1 MEIVIGIIGL
11 VVGLVIGILV
21 TRAQKS
27 ALEVKANALS
37 DEVARLK
44 EEIALQKSEMNGLVT
59 EKQELATKCEVLT
72 TQKDNV
78 EAKAREEAE
87 KYIKD
92 IAAQEE
98 TFAKQMASVKEDNEQ
113 KCKDLQERHSKEIAM
128 LNDSHQRELQS
139 KIAEHEKAIISLKEH
154 QEKETN
160 SLMENSDKLLQ
171 AKDVE
176 CQKSINALTTRYDQ
190 EIDNIKASHAETEK
204 NWQAE
209 KSNIQAHNAEL
220 IEAKSKQIAELK
232 ADFDQQ
238 YSELKETHAQELS
251 TLKDSYMRELQNKIA
266 EHENA
271 VAVIKEHHEKE
282 VNTLKASFEESRE
295 NWMSERRTIDEN
307 NQKLLKAK
315 DEECQKAI
323 DVLKSRYEQEIAN
336 LTSLQEEAG
345 KNWAQEKQRL
355 QAHGNELLQ
364 AKETEHKAILAA
376 QEKRH
381 NEAVQSMK
389 QTFAETIDHLK
400 ANLKAATEDML
411 KMRQAEFTDINKQ
424 NMQSI
429 VDPLNET
436 IAKMKQAMDG
446 YSKEQNEFSGSM
458 KTSIQTIIQQTE
470 TARQSAIELT
480 TALKHDTKMQG
491 DYGEA
496 ILDEILSKQGFT
508 EGIHYELQY
517 VMKDE
522 DGRELKGDDGKG
534 LRPDVLFH
542 IDTVRDVIID
552 SKVNLTDFINFANAE
567 TADER
572 KMHLERH
579 VKSIESQ
586 VKLLSQKNYFKYHKK
601 TNARMDYVIM
611 FVPISAAWWEALRYK
626 PSLWREAMD
635 SNVYIADEQTLFAA
649 LRIIKLTWTQIAQ
662 VKSQK
667 EIFDLVN
674 QMIDRV
680 GQFMKS
686 YKAIGEAIGKAQDAY
701 DKGYEKLTPG
711 GQSILTT
718 TTNLLKLGG
727 RDSKTNPVAKFI
739 DVDDIPALPE
749 PD

>member
-1 MEIVIGIIGL
+1 MEFVFGIIGL

-21 TRAQKS
+21 ARAQKS

-37 DEVARLK
+37 DEAARLK
-44 EEIALQKSEMNGLVT
+44 EEIASQKSEMNALVA
-59 EKQELATKCEVLT
+59 EKQELATKCEVLA

-87 KYIKD
+87 KHIQEK
-92 IAAQEE
+92 AAQQEA
-98 TFAKQMASVKEDNEQ
+98 FAQQMASVKEDNEQ
-113 KCKDLQERHSKEIAM
+113 KCKDQEERHAKEIAM

-139 KIAEHEKAIISLKEH
+139 KTAEHEKTIS
-154 QEKETN
+154 
-160 SLMENSDKLLQ
+160 
-171 AKDVE
+171 A
-176 CQKSINALTTRYDQ
+176 
-190 EIDNIKASHAETEK
+190 
-204 NWQAE
+204 
-209 KSNIQAHNAEL
+209 
-220 IEAKSKQIAELK
+220 
-232 ADFDQQ
+232 
-238 YSELKETHAQELS
+238 
-251 TLKDSYMRELQNKIA
+251 
-266 EHENA
+266 
-271 VAVIKEHHEKE
+271 IKEHHEKE
-282 VNTLKASFEESRE
+282 VNTLKASFDESRE
-295 NWMSERRTIDEN
+295 NWMSERRTIDAN
-307 NQKLLKAK
+307 NQK
-315 DEECQKAI
+315 
-323 DVLKSRYEQEIAN
+323 
-336 LTSLQEEAG
+336 
-345 KNWAQEKQRL
+345 
-355 QAHGNELLQ
+355 LLQ
-364 AKETEHKAILAA
+364 AKETEHKAVMAA

-381 NEAVQSMK
+381 DEAVQSMK
-389 QTFAETIDHLK
+389 QTFSETIDHLK

-458 KTSIQTIIQQTE
+458 KTSIQAIIQQTE

-522 DGRELKGDDGKG
+522 AGRELKGDDGKG

-567 TADER
+567 TPDER

-601 TNARMDYVIM
+601 TNTRIDYVIM

-739 DVDDIPALPE
+739 DVDEIPALPE
-749 PD
+749 PEG

>member
-1 MEIVIGIIGL
+1 MEFVFGIIGL

-21 TRAQKS
+21 ARAQKS

-37 DEVARLK
+37 DEAARLK
-44 EEIALQKSEMNGLVT
+44 EEIASQKSEMNALAA
-59 EKQELATKCEVLT
+59 EKQELATKCEVLA

-87 KYIKD
+87 KHIQEK
-92 IAAQEE
+92 AALQEA
-98 TFAKQMASVKEDNEQ
+98 FAQQMASVKEDNEQ
-113 KCKDLQERHSKEIAM
+113 KCKDQEERHAKEIAM

-139 KIAEHEKAIISLKEH
+139 KTAEHEKTIS
-154 QEKETN
+154 
-160 SLMENSDKLLQ
+160 
-171 AKDVE
+171 A
-176 CQKSINALTTRYDQ
+176 
-190 EIDNIKASHAETEK
+190 
-204 NWQAE
+204 
-209 KSNIQAHNAEL
+209 
-220 IEAKSKQIAELK
+220 
-232 ADFDQQ
+232 
-238 YSELKETHAQELS
+238 
-251 TLKDSYMRELQNKIA
+251 
-266 EHENA
+266 
-271 VAVIKEHHEKE
+271 IKEHHEKE
-282 VNTLKASFEESRE
+282 VNTLKASFDESRE
-295 NWMSERRTIDEN
+295 NWMSERRTIDAN
-307 NQKLLKAK
+307 NQK
-315 DEECQKAI
+315 
-323 DVLKSRYEQEIAN
+323 
-336 LTSLQEEAG
+336 
-345 KNWAQEKQRL
+345 
-355 QAHGNELLQ
+355 LLQ
-364 AKETEHKAILAA
+364 AKETEHKAVMAA

-381 NEAVQSMK
+381 DEAMKSMK

-458 KTSIQTIIQQTE
+458 KTSIQAIIQQTE

-522 DGRELKGDDGKG
+522 AGRELKGDDGKG

-552 SKVNLTDFINFANAE
+552 SKVNLTDFINFANAD
-567 TADER
+567 TPDER

-601 TNARMDYVIM
+601 TNTRMDYVIM

-739 DVDDIPALPE
+739 DVDEIPALPE
-749 PD
+749 PEG

>member
-1 MEIVIGIIGL
+1 MEFVFGIIGL

-21 TRAQKS
+21 ARAQKS

-37 DEVARLK
+37 EEAARLK
-44 EEIALQKSEMNGLVT
+44 EEIASQKSEMNALAA
-59 EKQELATKCEVLT
+59 EKQELATKCEVLA

-87 KYIKD
+87 KHIQEK
-92 IAAQEE
+92 AAQQEA
-98 TFAKQMASVKEDNEQ
+98 FAQQMASVKEDNEQ
-113 KCKDLQERHSKEIAM
+113 KCKDQEERHAKEIAM

-139 KIAEHEKAIISLKEH
+139 KTAEHEKTIS
-154 QEKETN
+154 
-160 SLMENSDKLLQ
+160 
-171 AKDVE
+171 A
-176 CQKSINALTTRYDQ
+176 
-190 EIDNIKASHAETEK
+190 
-204 NWQAE
+204 
-209 KSNIQAHNAEL
+209 
-220 IEAKSKQIAELK
+220 
-232 ADFDQQ
+232 
-238 YSELKETHAQELS
+238 
-251 TLKDSYMRELQNKIA
+251 
-266 EHENA
+266 
-271 VAVIKEHHEKE
+271 IKEHHEKE
-282 VNTLKASFEESRE
+282 VNTLKASFDESRE
-295 NWMSERRTIDEN
+295 NWMSERRTIDAN
-307 NQKLLKAK
+307 NQK
-315 DEECQKAI
+315 
-323 DVLKSRYEQEIAN
+323 
-336 LTSLQEEAG
+336 
-345 KNWAQEKQRL
+345 
-355 QAHGNELLQ
+355 LLQ
-364 AKETEHKAILAA
+364 AKETEHKAVMAA

-381 NEAVQSMK
+381 DEAVKSMK

-458 KTSIQTIIQQTE
+458 KTSIQAIIQQTE

-522 DGRELKGDDGKG
+522 AGRELKGDDGKG

-567 TADER
+567 TPDER

-601 TNARMDYVIM
+601 TNTRMDYVIM

-739 DVDDIPALPE
+739 DVDEIPALPE
-749 PD
+749 PEG

>member
-1 MEIVIGIIGL
+1 MEFVFGIIGL

-21 TRAQKS
+21 ARAQKS

-37 DEVARLK
+37 DEAARLK
-44 EEIALQKSEMNGLVT
+44 EEIASQKSEMNALVA
-59 EKQELATKCEVLT
+59 EKQELATKCEVLA

-87 KYIKD
+87 KYIQAK
-92 IAAQEE
+92 AAQQEA
-98 TFAKQMASVKEDNEQ
+98 FAQQMASVKEDNEQ
-113 KCKDLQERHSKEIAM
+113 KCKDQEERHAKEIAM

-139 KIAEHEKAIISLKEH
+139 KTAEHEKTIS
-154 QEKETN
+154 
-160 SLMENSDKLLQ
+160 
-171 AKDVE
+171 A
-176 CQKSINALTTRYDQ
+176 
-190 EIDNIKASHAETEK
+190 
-204 NWQAE
+204 
-209 KSNIQAHNAEL
+209 
-220 IEAKSKQIAELK
+220 
-232 ADFDQQ
+232 
-238 YSELKETHAQELS
+238 
-251 TLKDSYMRELQNKIA
+251 
-266 EHENA
+266 
-271 VAVIKEHHEKE
+271 IKEHHEKE
-282 VNTLKASFEESRE
+282 VNTLKASFDESRE
-295 NWMSERRTIDEN
+295 NWMSERRTIDAN
-307 NQKLLKAK
+307 NQK
-315 DEECQKAI
+315 
-323 DVLKSRYEQEIAN
+323 
-336 LTSLQEEAG
+336 
-345 KNWAQEKQRL
+345 
-355 QAHGNELLQ
+355 LLQ
-364 AKETEHKAILAA
+364 AKETEHKAVMAA

-381 NEAVQSMK
+381 DEAMKSMK

-400 ANLKAATEDML
+400 SNLKAATEDML

-458 KTSIQTIIQQTE
+458 KTSIQAIIQQTE

-522 DGRELKGDDGKG
+522 AGRELKGDDGKG

-567 TADER
+567 TPDER

-601 TNARMDYVIM
+601 TNTRMDYVIM

-739 DVDDIPALPE
+739 DVDEIPALPE
-749 PD
+749 PEG

>member
-1 MEIVIGIIGL
+1 MEFVFGIIGL

-21 TRAQKS
+21 ARAQKS

-37 DEVARLK
+37 DEAARLK
-44 EEIALQKSEMNGLVT
+44 EEIASQKSEMNALVA
-59 EKQELATKCEVLT
+59 EKQELATKCEVLA

-87 KYIKD
+87 KYIQAK
-92 IAAQEE
+92 AAQQEA
-98 TFAKQMASVKEDNEQ
+98 FAQQMALVKEDNEQ
-113 KCKDLQERHSKEIAM
+113 KCKDQEERHAKEIAM

-139 KIAEHEKAIISLKEH
+139 KTAEHEKTIS
-154 QEKETN
+154 
-160 SLMENSDKLLQ
+160 
-171 AKDVE
+171 A
-176 CQKSINALTTRYDQ
+176 
-190 EIDNIKASHAETEK
+190 
-204 NWQAE
+204 
-209 KSNIQAHNAEL
+209 
-220 IEAKSKQIAELK
+220 
-232 ADFDQQ
+232 
-238 YSELKETHAQELS
+238 
-251 TLKDSYMRELQNKIA
+251 
-266 EHENA
+266 
-271 VAVIKEHHEKE
+271 IKEHHEKE
-282 VNTLKASFEESRE
+282 LNTLKASFDESRE
-295 NWMSERRTIDEN
+295 NWMSERRTIDAN
-307 NQKLLKAK
+307 NQK
-315 DEECQKAI
+315 
-323 DVLKSRYEQEIAN
+323 
-336 LTSLQEEAG
+336 
-345 KNWAQEKQRL
+345 
-355 QAHGNELLQ
+355 LLQ
-364 AKETEHKAILAA
+364 AKETEHKAVMAA

-381 NEAVQSMK
+381 DEAVKSMK

-458 KTSIQTIIQQTE
+458 KTSIQAIIQQTE

-522 DGRELKGDDGKG
+522 AGRELKGDDGKG

-567 TADER
+567 TPDER

-601 TNARMDYVIM
+601 TNTRMDYVIM

-739 DVDDIPALPE
+739 DVDEIPALPE
-749 PD
+749 PEG

>member
-1 MEIVIGIIGL
+1 MEFVFGIIGL

-21 TRAQKS
+21 ARAQKS

-37 DEVARLK
+37 DEAARLK
-44 EEIALQKSEMNGLVT
+44 EEIASQKSEMNALAA
-59 EKQELATKCEVLT
+59 EKQELATKCEVLA

-87 KYIKD
+87 KHIQEK
-92 IAAQEE
+92 AAQQEA
-98 TFAKQMASVKEDNEQ
+98 FAQQMASVKEDNEK
-113 KCKDLQERHSKEIAM
+113 KCKDQEERHAKEIAM

-139 KIAEHEKAIISLKEH
+139 KTAEHEKTIS
-154 QEKETN
+154 
-160 SLMENSDKLLQ
+160 
-171 AKDVE
+171 A
-176 CQKSINALTTRYDQ
+176 
-190 EIDNIKASHAETEK
+190 
-204 NWQAE
+204 
-209 KSNIQAHNAEL
+209 
-220 IEAKSKQIAELK
+220 
-232 ADFDQQ
+232 
-238 YSELKETHAQELS
+238 
-251 TLKDSYMRELQNKIA
+251 
-266 EHENA
+266 
-271 VAVIKEHHEKE
+271 IKEHHEKE
-282 VNTLKASFEESRE
+282 VNTLKASFDESRE
-295 NWMSERRTIDEN
+295 NWMSERRTIDAN
-307 NQKLLKAK
+307 NQK
-315 DEECQKAI
+315 
-323 DVLKSRYEQEIAN
+323 
-336 LTSLQEEAG
+336 
-345 KNWAQEKQRL
+345 
-355 QAHGNELLQ
+355 LLQ
-364 AKETEHKAILAA
+364 AKETEHKAVMAA

-381 NEAVQSMK
+381 DEAVKSMK

-458 KTSIQTIIQQTE
+458 KTSIQAIIQQTE

-522 DGRELKGDDGKG
+522 AGRELKGDDGKG

-567 TADER
+567 TPDER

-601 TNARMDYVIM
+601 TNTRMDYVIM

-739 DVDDIPALPE
+739 DVDEIPALPE
-749 PD
+749 PEG

>member
-1 MEIVIGIIGL
+1 MEFVFGIIGL

-21 TRAQKS
+21 ARAQKS

-37 DEVARLK
+37 DEAARLK
-44 EEIALQKSEMNGLVT
+44 EEIASQKSEMNALAA
-59 EKQELATKCEVLT
+59 EKQELATKCEVLA

-87 KYIKD
+87 KYIQAK
-92 IAAQEE
+92 AAQQEA
-98 TFAKQMASVKEDNEQ
+98 FAQQMASVKKDNEQ
-113 KCKDLQERHSKEIAM
+113 KCKDQEERHAKEIAM

-139 KIAEHEKAIISLKEH
+139 KTAEHEKTIS
-154 QEKETN
+154 
-160 SLMENSDKLLQ
+160 
-171 AKDVE
+171 A
-176 CQKSINALTTRYDQ
+176 
-190 EIDNIKASHAETEK
+190 
-204 NWQAE
+204 
-209 KSNIQAHNAEL
+209 
-220 IEAKSKQIAELK
+220 
-232 ADFDQQ
+232 
-238 YSELKETHAQELS
+238 
-251 TLKDSYMRELQNKIA
+251 
-266 EHENA
+266 
-271 VAVIKEHHEKE
+271 IKEHHEKE
-282 VNTLKASFEESRE
+282 LNTLKASFDESRE
-295 NWMSERRTIDEN
+295 NWMSERRTIDAN
-307 NQKLLKAK
+307 NQK
-315 DEECQKAI
+315 
-323 DVLKSRYEQEIAN
+323 
-336 LTSLQEEAG
+336 
-345 KNWAQEKQRL
+345 
-355 QAHGNELLQ
+355 LLQ
-364 AKETEHKAILAA
+364 AKETEHKAVMAA

-381 NEAVQSMK
+381 DEAVKSMK

-458 KTSIQTIIQQTE
+458 KTSIQAIIQQTE

-522 DGRELKGDDGKG
+522 AGRELKGDDGKG

-567 TADER
+567 TPDER

-601 TNARMDYVIM
+601 TNTRMDYVIM

-739 DVDDIPALPE
+739 DVDEIPALPE
-749 PD
+749 PEG

>member
-1 MEIVIGIIGL
+1 MEFVFGIIGL

-21 TRAQKS
+21 ARAQKS

-37 DEVARLK
+37 DEAARLK
-44 EEIALQKSEMNGLVT
+44 EEIASQKSEMNALVA
-59 EKQELATKCEVLT
+59 EKQELATKCEVLA

-87 KYIKD
+87 KYIQAK
-92 IAAQEE
+92 AAQQEA
-98 TFAKQMASVKEDNEQ
+98 FAQQMASVKEDNEQ
-113 KCKDLQERHSKEIAM
+113 KCKDQEERHAKEIAM

-139 KIAEHEKAIISLKEH
+139 KTAEHEKTIS
-154 QEKETN
+154 
-160 SLMENSDKLLQ
+160 
-171 AKDVE
+171 A
-176 CQKSINALTTRYDQ
+176 
-190 EIDNIKASHAETEK
+190 
-204 NWQAE
+204 
-209 KSNIQAHNAEL
+209 
-220 IEAKSKQIAELK
+220 
-232 ADFDQQ
+232 
-238 YSELKETHAQELS
+238 
-251 TLKDSYMRELQNKIA
+251 
-266 EHENA
+266 
-271 VAVIKEHHEKE
+271 IKEHHEKE
-282 VNTLKASFEESRE
+282 LNTLKASFDESRE
-295 NWMSERRTIDEN
+295 NWMSERRTIDAN
-307 NQKLLKAK
+307 NQK
-315 DEECQKAI
+315 
-323 DVLKSRYEQEIAN
+323 
-336 LTSLQEEAG
+336 
-345 KNWAQEKQRL
+345 
-355 QAHGNELLQ
+355 LLQ
-364 AKETEHKAILAA
+364 AKETEHKAVMAA

-381 NEAVQSMK
+381 DEAVQSMK
-389 QTFAETIDHLK
+389 QTFSETIDHLK

-458 KTSIQTIIQQTE
+458 KTSIQAIIQQTE

-522 DGRELKGDDGKG
+522 AGRELKGDDGKG

-567 TADER
+567 TPDER

-601 TNARMDYVIM
+601 TNTRMDYVIM

-727 RDSKTNPVAKFI
+727 RDSKTNPVAKLI
-739 DVDDIPALPE
+739 DVDEIPALPE
-749 PD
+749 PEG

>member
-1 MEIVIGIIGL
+1 MEFVFGIIGL

-21 TRAQKS
+21 ARAQKS

-37 DEVARLK
+37 DEAARLK
-44 EEIALQKSEMNGLVT
+44 EEIASQKSEMNALAA
-59 EKQELATKCEVLT
+59 EKQELATKCEVLA

-87 KYIKD
+87 KHIQEK
-92 IAAQEE
+92 AAQQEA
-98 TFAKQMASVKEDNEQ
+98 FAQQMASVKEDNEQ
-113 KCKDLQERHSKEIAM
+113 KCKDQEERHAKEIAM

-139 KIAEHEKAIISLKEH
+139 KTAEHEKTIS
-154 QEKETN
+154 
-160 SLMENSDKLLQ
+160 
-171 AKDVE
+171 A
-176 CQKSINALTTRYDQ
+176 
-190 EIDNIKASHAETEK
+190 
-204 NWQAE
+204 
-209 KSNIQAHNAEL
+209 
-220 IEAKSKQIAELK
+220 
-232 ADFDQQ
+232 
-238 YSELKETHAQELS
+238 
-251 TLKDSYMRELQNKIA
+251 
-266 EHENA
+266 
-271 VAVIKEHHEKE
+271 IKEHHEKE
-282 VNTLKASFEESRE
+282 VNTLKASFDESRE
-295 NWMSERRTIDEN
+295 NWMSERRTIDSN
-307 NQKLLKAK
+307 NQK
-315 DEECQKAI
+315 
-323 DVLKSRYEQEIAN
+323 
-336 LTSLQEEAG
+336 
-345 KNWAQEKQRL
+345 
-355 QAHGNELLQ
+355 LLQ
-364 AKETEHKAILAA
+364 AKETEHKAVMAA

-381 NEAVQSMK
+381 DEAVKSMK

-458 KTSIQTIIQQTE
+458 KTSIQAIIQQTE

-522 DGRELKGDDGKG
+522 AGRELKGDDGKG

-567 TADER
+567 TPDER

-601 TNARMDYVIM
+601 TNTRMDYVIM

-739 DVDDIPALPE
+739 DVDEIPALPE
-749 PD
+749 PEG

>member
-1 MEIVIGIIGL
+1 MEFVFGIIGL

-21 TRAQKS
+21 ARAQKS

-37 DEVARLK
+37 DEAARLK
-44 EEIALQKSEMNGLVT
+44 EEIASQKSEMNALAA
-59 EKQELATKCEVLT
+59 EKQELATKCEVLA

-87 KYIKD
+87 KHIQEK
-92 IAAQEE
+92 AAQQEA
-98 TFAKQMASVKEDNEQ
+98 FAQQMASVKEDNEQ
-113 KCKDLQERHSKEIAM
+113 KCKDQEERHAKEIAM

-139 KIAEHEKAIISLKEH
+139 KTAEHEKTIS
-154 QEKETN
+154 
-160 SLMENSDKLLQ
+160 
-171 AKDVE
+171 A
-176 CQKSINALTTRYDQ
+176 
-190 EIDNIKASHAETEK
+190 
-204 NWQAE
+204 
-209 KSNIQAHNAEL
+209 
-220 IEAKSKQIAELK
+220 
-232 ADFDQQ
+232 
-238 YSELKETHAQELS
+238 
-251 TLKDSYMRELQNKIA
+251 
-266 EHENA
+266 
-271 VAVIKEHHEKE
+271 IKEHHEKE
-282 VNTLKASFEESRE
+282 LNTLKASFDESRE
-295 NWMSERRTIDEN
+295 NWMSERRTIDAN
-307 NQKLLKAK
+307 NQK
-315 DEECQKAI
+315 
-323 DVLKSRYEQEIAN
+323 
-336 LTSLQEEAG
+336 
-345 KNWAQEKQRL
+345 
-355 QAHGNELLQ
+355 LLQ
-364 AKETEHKAILAA
+364 AKETEHKAVMAA

-381 NEAVQSMK
+381 DEAVQSMK

-458 KTSIQTIIQQTE
+458 KTSIQAIIQQTE

-522 DGRELKGDDGKG
+522 AGRELKGDDGKG

-567 TADER
+567 TPDER

-601 TNARMDYVIM
+601 TNTRMDYVIM

-739 DVDDIPALPE
+739 DVDEIPALPE
-749 PD
+749 PEG

>member
-1 MEIVIGIIGL
+1 MEFVFGIIGL

-21 TRAQKS
+21 ARAQKS

-37 DEVARLK
+37 DEAARLK
-44 EEIALQKSEMNGLVT
+44 EEIASQKSEMNALAA
-59 EKQELATKCEVLT
+59 EKQELATKCEVLA

-87 KYIKD
+87 KHIQEK
-92 IAAQEE
+92 AAQQEA
-98 TFAKQMASVKEDNEQ
+98 FAQQMASVKEDNEQ
-113 KCKDLQERHSKEIAM
+113 KCKDQEERHAKEIAM

-139 KIAEHEKAIISLKEH
+139 KTAEHEKTIS
-154 QEKETN
+154 
-160 SLMENSDKLLQ
+160 
-171 AKDVE
+171 A
-176 CQKSINALTTRYDQ
+176 
-190 EIDNIKASHAETEK
+190 
-204 NWQAE
+204 
-209 KSNIQAHNAEL
+209 
-220 IEAKSKQIAELK
+220 
-232 ADFDQQ
+232 
-238 YSELKETHAQELS
+238 
-251 TLKDSYMRELQNKIA
+251 
-266 EHENA
+266 
-271 VAVIKEHHEKE
+271 IKEHHEKE
-282 VNTLKASFEESRE
+282 VNTLKASFDESRE
-295 NWMSERRTIDEN
+295 NWMSERRTIDAN
-307 NQKLLKAK
+307 NQK
-315 DEECQKAI
+315 
-323 DVLKSRYEQEIAN
+323 
-336 LTSLQEEAG
+336 
-345 KNWAQEKQRL
+345 
-355 QAHGNELLQ
+355 LLQ
-364 AKETEHKAILAA
+364 AKETEHKAVMAA

-381 NEAVQSMK
+381 DEAVKSMK

-411 KMRQAEFTDINKQ
+411 KMRQAEFTDINKH

-458 KTSIQTIIQQTE
+458 KTSIQAIIQQTE

-522 DGRELKGDDGKG
+522 AGRELKGDDGKG

-567 TADER
+567 TPDER

-601 TNARMDYVIM
+601 TNTRMDYVIM

-739 DVDDIPALPE
+739 DVDEIPALPE
-749 PD
+749 PEG

>member
-1 MEIVIGIIGL
+1 MEFVFGIIGL

-21 TRAQKS
+21 ARAQKS

-37 DEVARLK
+37 DEAARLK
-44 EEIALQKSEMNGLVT
+44 EEIASQKSEMNALVA
-59 EKQELATKCEVLT
+59 EKQELATKCEVLA
-72 TQKDNV
+72 TQKDNI

-87 KYIKD
+87 KHIQEK
-92 IAAQEE
+92 AALQEA
-98 TFAKQMASVKEDNEQ
+98 FAQQIASVREDNEQ
-113 KCKDLQERHSKEIAM
+113 KCKDQEERHAKEIAM

-139 KIAEHEKAIISLKEH
+139 KTAEHEKTIS
-154 QEKETN
+154 
-160 SLMENSDKLLQ
+160 
-171 AKDVE
+171 A
-176 CQKSINALTTRYDQ
+176 
-190 EIDNIKASHAETEK
+190 
-204 NWQAE
+204 
-209 KSNIQAHNAEL
+209 
-220 IEAKSKQIAELK
+220 
-232 ADFDQQ
+232 
-238 YSELKETHAQELS
+238 
-251 TLKDSYMRELQNKIA
+251 
-266 EHENA
+266 
-271 VAVIKEHHEKE
+271 IKEHHEKE
-282 VNTLKASFEESRE
+282 LNTLKASFDESRE
-295 NWMSERRTIDEN
+295 NWMSERRTIDAN
-307 NQKLLKAK
+307 NQK
-315 DEECQKAI
+315 
-323 DVLKSRYEQEIAN
+323 
-336 LTSLQEEAG
+336 
-345 KNWAQEKQRL
+345 
-355 QAHGNELLQ
+355 LLQ
-364 AKETEHKAILAA
+364 AKETEHKAVMAA

-381 NEAVQSMK
+381 DEAVKSMK

-458 KTSIQTIIQQTE
+458 KTSIQAIIQQTE

-522 DGRELKGDDGKG
+522 AGRELKGEDGKG

-567 TADER
+567 TPDER

-601 TNARMDYVIM
+601 TNTRMDYVIM

-739 DVDDIPALPE
+739 DVDEIPALPE
-749 PD
+749 PEG

>member
-1 MEIVIGIIGL
+1 MEFVFGIIGL

-21 TRAQKS
+21 ARAQKS

-37 DEVARLK
+37 DEAARLK
-44 EEIALQKSEMNGLVT
+44 EEIASQKSEMNALVA
-59 EKQELATKCEVLT
+59 EKQELATKCEVLA

-87 KYIKD
+87 KHIQEK
-92 IAAQEE
+92 AAQQEA
-98 TFAKQMASVKEDNEQ
+98 FAQQMASVKEDNEQ
-113 KCKDLQERHSKEIAM
+113 KCKDQEERHAKEIAM

-139 KIAEHEKAIISLKEH
+139 KTAEHEKTIS
-154 QEKETN
+154 
-160 SLMENSDKLLQ
+160 
-171 AKDVE
+171 A
-176 CQKSINALTTRYDQ
+176 
-190 EIDNIKASHAETEK
+190 
-204 NWQAE
+204 
-209 KSNIQAHNAEL
+209 
-220 IEAKSKQIAELK
+220 
-232 ADFDQQ
+232 
-238 YSELKETHAQELS
+238 
-251 TLKDSYMRELQNKIA
+251 
-266 EHENA
+266 
-271 VAVIKEHHEKE
+271 IKEHHEKE
-282 VNTLKASFEESRE
+282 VNTLKASFDESRE
-295 NWMSERRTIDEN
+295 NWMSERRTIDAN
-307 NQKLLKAK
+307 NQK
-315 DEECQKAI
+315 
-323 DVLKSRYEQEIAN
+323 
-336 LTSLQEEAG
+336 
-345 KNWAQEKQRL
+345 
-355 QAHGNELLQ
+355 LLQ
-364 AKETEHKAILAA
+364 AKETEHKAVMAA

-381 NEAVQSMK
+381 DEAVKSMK

-522 DGRELKGDDGKG
+522 AGRELKGDDGKG

-567 TADER
+567 TPDER

-739 DVDDIPALPE
+739 DVDEIPALPE
-749 PD
+749 PEG

>member
-1 MEIVIGIIGL
+1 MEFVFGIIGL

-21 TRAQKS
+21 ARAQKS

-44 EEIALQKSEMNGLVT
+44 EEIASQKSEMNALVA
-59 EKQELATKCEVLT
+59 EKQELATKCEVLA

-87 KYIKD
+87 KHIQEK
-92 IAAQEE
+92 AAQQEA
-98 TFAKQMASVKEDNEQ
+98 FAQQMASVKEDNEQ
-113 KCKDLQERHSKEIAM
+113 KCKDQEERHAKEIAM

-139 KIAEHEKAIISLKEH
+139 KTAEHEKTIS
-154 QEKETN
+154 
-160 SLMENSDKLLQ
+160 
-171 AKDVE
+171 A
-176 CQKSINALTTRYDQ
+176 
-190 EIDNIKASHAETEK
+190 
-204 NWQAE
+204 
-209 KSNIQAHNAEL
+209 
-220 IEAKSKQIAELK
+220 
-232 ADFDQQ
+232 
-238 YSELKETHAQELS
+238 
-251 TLKDSYMRELQNKIA
+251 
-266 EHENA
+266 
-271 VAVIKEHHEKE
+271 IKEHHEKE
-282 VNTLKASFEESRE
+282 VNTLKASFDESRE
-295 NWMSERRTIDEN
+295 NWMSERRTIDAN
-307 NQKLLKAK
+307 NQK
-315 DEECQKAI
+315 
-323 DVLKSRYEQEIAN
+323 
-336 LTSLQEEAG
+336 
-345 KNWAQEKQRL
+345 
-355 QAHGNELLQ
+355 LLQ
-364 AKETEHKAILAA
+364 AKETEHKAVMAA

-381 NEAVQSMK
+381 DEAVKSMK

-458 KTSIQTIIQQTE
+458 KTSIQAIIQQTE

-522 DGRELKGDDGKG
+522 AGRELKGDDGKG

-567 TADER
+567 TPDER

-601 TNARMDYVIM
+601 TNTRMDYVIM

-739 DVDDIPALPE
+739 DVDEIPALPE
-749 PD
+749 PEG

>member
-1 MEIVIGIIGL
+1 MEFVFGIIGL

-21 TRAQKS
+21 ARAQKS

-37 DEVARLK
+37 DEAARLK
-44 EEIALQKSEMNGLVT
+44 EEIASQKSEMNALVA
-59 EKQELATKCEVLT
+59 EKQELATKCEVLA

-87 KYIKD
+87 KHIQEK
-92 IAAQEE
+92 AAQQEA
-98 TFAKQMASVKEDNEQ
+98 FAQQMASVREDNEQ
-113 KCKDLQERHSKEIAM
+113 KCKDQEERHAKEIAM

-139 KIAEHEKAIISLKEH
+139 KTAEHEKTIS
-154 QEKETN
+154 
-160 SLMENSDKLLQ
+160 
-171 AKDVE
+171 A
-176 CQKSINALTTRYDQ
+176 
-190 EIDNIKASHAETEK
+190 
-204 NWQAE
+204 
-209 KSNIQAHNAEL
+209 
-220 IEAKSKQIAELK
+220 
-232 ADFDQQ
+232 
-238 YSELKETHAQELS
+238 
-251 TLKDSYMRELQNKIA
+251 
-266 EHENA
+266 
-271 VAVIKEHHEKE
+271 IKEHHEKE
-282 VNTLKASFEESRE
+282 VNTLKASFDESRE
-295 NWMSERRTIDEN
+295 NWMSERRTIDAN
-307 NQKLLKAK
+307 NQK
-315 DEECQKAI
+315 
-323 DVLKSRYEQEIAN
+323 
-336 LTSLQEEAG
+336 
-345 KNWAQEKQRL
+345 
-355 QAHGNELLQ
+355 LLQ
-364 AKETEHKAILAA
+364 AKETEHKAVMAA

-381 NEAVQSMK
+381 DEAVKSMK

-458 KTSIQTIIQQTE
+458 KTSIQAIIQQTE

-522 DGRELKGDDGKG
+522 AGRELKGDDGKG

-572 KMHLERH
+572 KMYLERH

-601 TNARMDYVIM
+601 TNTRMDYVIM

-739 DVDDIPALPE
+739 DVDEIPALPE
-749 PD
+749 PEG

>member
-1 MEIVIGIIGL
+1 MEFVFGIIGL

-21 TRAQKS
+21 ARAQKS

-37 DEVARLK
+37 DEAARLK
-44 EEIALQKSEMNGLVT
+44 EEIASQKSEMNALVA
-59 EKQELATKCEVLT
+59 EKQELATKCEVLA

-87 KYIKD
+87 KYIQAK
-92 IAAQEE
+92 AAQQEA
-98 TFAKQMASVKEDNEQ
+98 FAQQMASVKEDNEQ
-113 KCKDLQERHSKEIAM
+113 KCKDQEERHAKEIAM

-139 KIAEHEKAIISLKEH
+139 KTAEHEKTIS
-154 QEKETN
+154 
-160 SLMENSDKLLQ
+160 
-171 AKDVE
+171 A
-176 CQKSINALTTRYDQ
+176 
-190 EIDNIKASHAETEK
+190 
-204 NWQAE
+204 
-209 KSNIQAHNAEL
+209 
-220 IEAKSKQIAELK
+220 
-232 ADFDQQ
+232 
-238 YSELKETHAQELS
+238 
-251 TLKDSYMRELQNKIA
+251 
-266 EHENA
+266 
-271 VAVIKEHHEKE
+271 IKEHHEKE
-282 VNTLKASFEESRE
+282 VNTLKASFDESRE
-295 NWMSERRTIDEN
+295 NWMSERRTIDAN
-307 NQKLLKAK
+307 NQK
-315 DEECQKAI
+315 
-323 DVLKSRYEQEIAN
+323 
-336 LTSLQEEAG
+336 
-345 KNWAQEKQRL
+345 
-355 QAHGNELLQ
+355 LLQ
-364 AKETEHKAILAA
+364 AKETEHKAVMAA

-381 NEAVQSMK
+381 DEAVKSMK

-400 ANLKAATEDML
+400 ANLKATTEDML

-458 KTSIQTIIQQTE
+458 KTSIQAIIQQTE

-522 DGRELKGDDGKG
+522 AGRELKGDDGKG

-567 TADER
+567 TPDER

-601 TNARMDYVIM
+601 TNTRMDYVIM

-739 DVDDIPALPE
+739 DVDEIPALPE
-749 PD
+749 PEG

>member
-1 MEIVIGIIGL
+1 MEFVFGIIGL

-21 TRAQKS
+21 ARAQKS

-37 DEVARLK
+37 DEAARLK
-44 EEIALQKSEMNGLVT
+44 EEIASQKSEMNALVA
-59 EKQELATKCEVLT
+59 EKQELATKCEVLA

-87 KYIKD
+87 KHIQEK
-92 IAAQEE
+92 AAQQEA
-98 TFAKQMASVKEDNEQ
+98 FAQQMASVKKDNEQ
-113 KCKDLQERHSKEIAM
+113 KCKDQEERHAKEIAM

-139 KIAEHEKAIISLKEH
+139 KTAEHEKTIS
-154 QEKETN
+154 
-160 SLMENSDKLLQ
+160 
-171 AKDVE
+171 A
-176 CQKSINALTTRYDQ
+176 
-190 EIDNIKASHAETEK
+190 
-204 NWQAE
+204 
-209 KSNIQAHNAEL
+209 
-220 IEAKSKQIAELK
+220 
-232 ADFDQQ
+232 
-238 YSELKETHAQELS
+238 
-251 TLKDSYMRELQNKIA
+251 
-266 EHENA
+266 
-271 VAVIKEHHEKE
+271 IKEHHEKE
-282 VNTLKASFEESRE
+282 VNTLKASFDESRE
-295 NWMSERRTIDEN
+295 NWMSERRTIDAN
-307 NQKLLKAK
+307 NQK
-315 DEECQKAI
+315 
-323 DVLKSRYEQEIAN
+323 
-336 LTSLQEEAG
+336 
-345 KNWAQEKQRL
+345 
-355 QAHGNELLQ
+355 LLQ
-364 AKETEHKAILAA
+364 AKETEHKAVMAA

-381 NEAVQSMK
+381 DEAVKSMK

-458 KTSIQTIIQQTE
+458 KTSIQAIIQQTE

-522 DGRELKGDDGKG
+522 AGRELKGDDGKG

-567 TADER
+567 TPDER

-601 TNARMDYVIM
+601 TNTRMDYVIM

-739 DVDDIPALPE
+739 DVDEIPALPE
-749 PD
+749 PEG

>member
-1 MEIVIGIIGL
+1 MEFVFGIIGL

-21 TRAQKS
+21 ARAQKS

-37 DEVARLK
+37 DEAARLK
-44 EEIALQKSEMNGLVT
+44 EEIASQKSEMNALAA
-59 EKQELATKCEVLT
+59 EKQELATKCEVLA

-87 KYIKD
+87 KHIQEK
-92 IAAQEE
+92 AAQQEA
-98 TFAKQMASVKEDNEQ
+98 FAQQMASVKEDNEQ
-113 KCKDLQERHSKEIAM
+113 KCKDQEERHAKEIAM

-139 KIAEHEKAIISLKEH
+139 KTAEHEKTIS
-154 QEKETN
+154 
-160 SLMENSDKLLQ
+160 
-171 AKDVE
+171 A
-176 CQKSINALTTRYDQ
+176 
-190 EIDNIKASHAETEK
+190 
-204 NWQAE
+204 
-209 KSNIQAHNAEL
+209 
-220 IEAKSKQIAELK
+220 
-232 ADFDQQ
+232 
-238 YSELKETHAQELS
+238 
-251 TLKDSYMRELQNKIA
+251 
-266 EHENA
+266 
-271 VAVIKEHHEKE
+271 IKEHHEKE
-282 VNTLKASFEESRE
+282 VNTLKASFDESRE
-295 NWMSERRTIDEN
+295 NWMSERRTIDAN
-307 NQKLLKAK
+307 NQK
-315 DEECQKAI
+315 
-323 DVLKSRYEQEIAN
+323 
-336 LTSLQEEAG
+336 
-345 KNWAQEKQRL
+345 
-355 QAHGNELLQ
+355 LLQ
-364 AKETEHKAILAA
+364 AKETEHKAVMAA

-381 NEAVQSMK
+381 DEAVKSMK

-522 DGRELKGDDGKG
+522 AGRELKGDDGKG

-567 TADER
+567 TPDER

-601 TNARMDYVIM
+601 TNTRMDYVIM

-739 DVDDIPALPE
+739 DVDEIPALPE
-749 PD
+749 PEG

>member
-1 MEIVIGIIGL
+1 MEFVFGIIGL

-21 TRAQKS
+21 ARAQKS

-37 DEVARLK
+37 DEAARLK
-44 EEIALQKSEMNGLVT
+44 EEIASQKSEMNALAA
-59 EKQELATKCEVLT
+59 EKQELATKCEVLA

-87 KYIKD
+87 KYIQAK
-92 IAAQEE
+92 AAQQEA
-98 TFAKQMASVKEDNEQ
+98 FAQQMASVKEDNEQ
-113 KCKDLQERHSKEIAM
+113 KCKDQEERHAKEIAM

-139 KIAEHEKAIISLKEH
+139 KTAEHEKTIS
-154 QEKETN
+154 
-160 SLMENSDKLLQ
+160 
-171 AKDVE
+171 A
-176 CQKSINALTTRYDQ
+176 
-190 EIDNIKASHAETEK
+190 
-204 NWQAE
+204 
-209 KSNIQAHNAEL
+209 
-220 IEAKSKQIAELK
+220 
-232 ADFDQQ
+232 
-238 YSELKETHAQELS
+238 
-251 TLKDSYMRELQNKIA
+251 
-266 EHENA
+266 
-271 VAVIKEHHEKE
+271 IKEHHEKE
-282 VNTLKASFEESRE
+282 LNTLKASFDESRE
-295 NWMSERRTIDEN
+295 NWMSERRTIDAN
-307 NQKLLKAK
+307 NQK
-315 DEECQKAI
+315 
-323 DVLKSRYEQEIAN
+323 
-336 LTSLQEEAG
+336 
-345 KNWAQEKQRL
+345 
-355 QAHGNELLQ
+355 LLQ
-364 AKETEHKAILAA
+364 AKETEHKAVMAA

-381 NEAVQSMK
+381 DEAVKSMK

-458 KTSIQTIIQQTE
+458 KTSIQAIIQQTE

-522 DGRELKGDDGKG
+522 AGRELKGDDGKG

-567 TADER
+567 TPDER

-601 TNARMDYVIM
+601 TNTRMDYVIM

-626 PSLWREAMD
+626 PSLWREAMY

-739 DVDDIPALPE
+739 DVDEIPALPE
-749 PD
+749 PEG

>member
-1 MEIVIGIIGL
+1 MEFVFGIIGL

-21 TRAQKS
+21 ARAQKS

-37 DEVARLK
+37 DEAARLK
-44 EEIALQKSEMNGLVT
+44 EEIASQKSEMNALVA
-59 EKQELATKCEVLT
+59 EKQELATKCEVLA

-87 KYIKD
+87 KHIQEK
-92 IAAQEE
+92 AEQQEAFAQ
-98 TFAKQMASVKEDNEQ
+98 QMASVKEDNEQ
-113 KCKDLQERHSKEIAM
+113 KCKDQEERHAKEIAM

-139 KIAEHEKAIISLKEH
+139 KTAEHEKTIS
-154 QEKETN
+154 
-160 SLMENSDKLLQ
+160 
-171 AKDVE
+171 A
-176 CQKSINALTTRYDQ
+176 
-190 EIDNIKASHAETEK
+190 
-204 NWQAE
+204 
-209 KSNIQAHNAEL
+209 
-220 IEAKSKQIAELK
+220 
-232 ADFDQQ
+232 
-238 YSELKETHAQELS
+238 
-251 TLKDSYMRELQNKIA
+251 
-266 EHENA
+266 
-271 VAVIKEHHEKE
+271 IKEHHEKE
-282 VNTLKASFEESRE
+282 LNTLKASFDESRE
-295 NWMSERRTIDEN
+295 NWMSERRTIDAN
-307 NQKLLKAK
+307 NQKLLQAK
-315 DEECQKAI
+315 D
-323 DVLKSRYEQEIAN
+323 
-336 LTSLQEEAG
+336 
-345 KNWAQEKQRL
+345 
-355 QAHGNELLQ
+355 
-364 AKETEHKAILAA
+364 TEHKAVMAA

-381 NEAVQSMK
+381 DEAVKSMK
-389 QTFAETIDHLK
+389 LTFAETIDHLK

-458 KTSIQTIIQQTE
+458 KTSIQAIIQQTE

-522 DGRELKGDDGKG
+522 AGRELKGDDGKG

-567 TADER
+567 TPDER

-601 TNARMDYVIM
+601 TNTRMDYVIM

-739 DVDDIPALPE
+739 DVDEIPALPE
-749 PD
+749 PEG

>member
-1 MEIVIGIIGL
+1 MEFVFGIIGL

-21 TRAQKS
+21 ARAQKS

-37 DEVARLK
+37 DEAARLK
-44 EEIALQKSEMNGLVT
+44 EEIASQKSEMNALAA
-59 EKQELATKCEVLT
+59 EKQELATKCEVLA
-72 TQKDNV
+72 TQKDNI

-87 KYIKD
+87 KHIQEK
-92 IAAQEE
+92 AALQEA
-98 TFAKQMASVKEDNEQ
+98 FAQQMASVKEDNEQ
-113 KCKDLQERHSKEIAM
+113 KCKDQEERHAKEIAM

-139 KIAEHEKAIISLKEH
+139 KTAEHEKTIS
-154 QEKETN
+154 
-160 SLMENSDKLLQ
+160 
-171 AKDVE
+171 A
-176 CQKSINALTTRYDQ
+176 
-190 EIDNIKASHAETEK
+190 
-204 NWQAE
+204 
-209 KSNIQAHNAEL
+209 
-220 IEAKSKQIAELK
+220 
-232 ADFDQQ
+232 
-238 YSELKETHAQELS
+238 
-251 TLKDSYMRELQNKIA
+251 
-266 EHENA
+266 
-271 VAVIKEHHEKE
+271 IKEHHEKE
-282 VNTLKASFEESRE
+282 LNTLKASFDESRE
-295 NWMSERRTIDEN
+295 NWMSERRTIDAN
-307 NQKLLKAK
+307 NQK
-315 DEECQKAI
+315 
-323 DVLKSRYEQEIAN
+323 
-336 LTSLQEEAG
+336 
-345 KNWAQEKQRL
+345 
-355 QAHGNELLQ
+355 LLQ
-364 AKETEHKAILAA
+364 AKETEHKAVMAA

-381 NEAVQSMK
+381 DEAVKSMK

-458 KTSIQTIIQQTE
+458 KTSIQAIIQQTE

-522 DGRELKGDDGKG
+522 AGRELKGDDGKG

-567 TADER
+567 TPDER

-601 TNARMDYVIM
+601 TNTRMDYVIM

-686 YKAIGEAIGKAQDAY
+686 YKAIGEAIGKAQEAY

-739 DVDDIPALPE
+739 DVDEIPALPE
-749 PD
+749 PEG

>member
-1 MEIVIGIIGL
+1 MEFVFGIIGL

-21 TRAQKS
+21 ARAQKS

-37 DEVARLK
+37 DEAARLK
-44 EEIALQKSEMNGLVT
+44 EEIASQKSEMNALAA
-59 EKQELATKCEVLT
+59 EKQELATKCEVLA

-87 KYIKD
+87 KHIQEK
-92 IAAQEE
+92 AAQQEA
-98 TFAKQMASVKEDNEQ
+98 FAQQMASVKKDNEQ
-113 KCKDLQERHSKEIAM
+113 KCKDQEERHAKEIAM

-139 KIAEHEKAIISLKEH
+139 KTAEHEKTIS
-154 QEKETN
+154 
-160 SLMENSDKLLQ
+160 
-171 AKDVE
+171 A
-176 CQKSINALTTRYDQ
+176 
-190 EIDNIKASHAETEK
+190 
-204 NWQAE
+204 
-209 KSNIQAHNAEL
+209 
-220 IEAKSKQIAELK
+220 
-232 ADFDQQ
+232 
-238 YSELKETHAQELS
+238 
-251 TLKDSYMRELQNKIA
+251 
-266 EHENA
+266 
-271 VAVIKEHHEKE
+271 IKEHHEKE
-282 VNTLKASFEESRE
+282 VNTLKASFDESRE
-295 NWMSERRTIDEN
+295 NWMSERRTIDAN
-307 NQKLLKAK
+307 NQK
-315 DEECQKAI
+315 
-323 DVLKSRYEQEIAN
+323 
-336 LTSLQEEAG
+336 
-345 KNWAQEKQRL
+345 
-355 QAHGNELLQ
+355 LLQ
-364 AKETEHKAILAA
+364 AKETEHKAVMAA

-381 NEAVQSMK
+381 DEAVQSMK
-389 QTFAETIDHLK
+389 QTFSETIDHLK

-458 KTSIQTIIQQTE
+458 KTSIQAIIQQTE

-522 DGRELKGDDGKG
+522 AGRELKGDDGKG

-567 TADER
+567 TPDER

-601 TNARMDYVIM
+601 TNTRMDYVIM

-739 DVDDIPALPE
+739 DVDEIPALPE
-749 PD
+749 PEG

>member
-1 MEIVIGIIGL
+1 MEFVFGIIGL

-21 TRAQKS
+21 ARAQKS

-37 DEVARLK
+37 DEAARLK
-44 EEIALQKSEMNGLVT
+44 EEIASQKSEMNALAA
-59 EKQELATKCEVLT
+59 EKQELATKCEVLA

-87 KYIKD
+87 KHIQEK
-92 IAAQEE
+92 AAQQEA
-98 TFAKQMASVKEDNEQ
+98 FAQQMASVKEDNEQ
-113 KCKDLQERHSKEIAM
+113 KCKDQEERHAKEIAM

-139 KIAEHEKAIISLKEH
+139 KTAEHEKTIS
-154 QEKETN
+154 
-160 SLMENSDKLLQ
+160 
-171 AKDVE
+171 A
-176 CQKSINALTTRYDQ
+176 
-190 EIDNIKASHAETEK
+190 
-204 NWQAE
+204 
-209 KSNIQAHNAEL
+209 
-220 IEAKSKQIAELK
+220 
-232 ADFDQQ
+232 
-238 YSELKETHAQELS
+238 
-251 TLKDSYMRELQNKIA
+251 
-266 EHENA
+266 
-271 VAVIKEHHEKE
+271 IKEHHEKE
-282 VNTLKASFEESRE
+282 VNTLKASFDESRE
-295 NWMSERRTIDEN
+295 NWMSERRTIDAN
-307 NQKLLKAK
+307 NQK
-315 DEECQKAI
+315 
-323 DVLKSRYEQEIAN
+323 
-336 LTSLQEEAG
+336 
-345 KNWAQEKQRL
+345 
-355 QAHGNELLQ
+355 LLQ
-364 AKETEHKAILAA
+364 AKETEHKAVMAA

-381 NEAVQSMK
+381 DEAVKSMK

-458 KTSIQTIIQQTE
+458 KTSIQAIIQQTE

-522 DGRELKGDDGKG
+522 AGRELKGDDGKG

-567 TADER
+567 TPDER

-601 TNARMDYVIM
+601 TNTRMDYVIM

-739 DVDDIPALPE
+739 DVDEIPALPE
-749 PD
+749 PEG

>member
-1 MEIVIGIIGL
+1 MEFVFGIIGL

-21 TRAQKS
+21 ARAQKS

-37 DEVARLK
+37 DEAARLK
-44 EEIALQKSEMNGLVT
+44 EEIASQKSEMNALAA
-59 EKQELATKCEVLT
+59 EKQELATKCEVLA

-87 KYIKD
+87 KHIQEK
-92 IAAQEE
+92 AAQQEA
-98 TFAKQMASVKEDNEQ
+98 FAQQMASVKKDNEQ
-113 KCKDLQERHSKEIAM
+113 KCKDQEERHAKEIAM

-139 KIAEHEKAIISLKEH
+139 KTAEHETTIS
-154 QEKETN
+154 
-160 SLMENSDKLLQ
+160 
-171 AKDVE
+171 A
-176 CQKSINALTTRYDQ
+176 
-190 EIDNIKASHAETEK
+190 
-204 NWQAE
+204 
-209 KSNIQAHNAEL
+209 
-220 IEAKSKQIAELK
+220 
-232 ADFDQQ
+232 
-238 YSELKETHAQELS
+238 
-251 TLKDSYMRELQNKIA
+251 
-266 EHENA
+266 
-271 VAVIKEHHEKE
+271 IKEHHEKE
-282 VNTLKASFEESRE
+282 LNTLKASFDESRE
-295 NWMSERRTIDEN
+295 NWMSERRTIDAN
-307 NQKLLKAK
+307 NQK
-315 DEECQKAI
+315 
-323 DVLKSRYEQEIAN
+323 
-336 LTSLQEEAG
+336 
-345 KNWAQEKQRL
+345 
-355 QAHGNELLQ
+355 LLQ
-364 AKETEHKAILAA
+364 AKETEHKAVMAA

-381 NEAVQSMK
+381 DEAVKSMK

-458 KTSIQTIIQQTE
+458 KTSIQAIIQQTE

-522 DGRELKGDDGKG
+522 AGRELKGDDGKG

-567 TADER
+567 TPDER

-601 TNARMDYVIM
+601 TNTRMDYVIM

-739 DVDDIPALPE
+739 DVDEIPALPE
-749 PD
+749 PEG

>member
-1 MEIVIGIIGL
+1 MEFVFGIIGL

-21 TRAQKS
+21 ARAQKS

-37 DEVARLK
+37 DEAARLK
-44 EEIALQKSEMNGLVT
+44 EEIASQKSEMNAIAA
-59 EKQELATKCEVLT
+59 EKQELATKCEVLA

-87 KYIKD
+87 KYIQEK
-92 IAAQEE
+92 AAQQEA
-98 TFAKQMASVKEDNEQ
+98 FAQQMASVKEDNEQ
-113 KCKDLQERHSKEIAM
+113 KCKDQEERHAKEIAM

-139 KIAEHEKAIISLKEH
+139 KTAEHEKTIS
-154 QEKETN
+154 
-160 SLMENSDKLLQ
+160 
-171 AKDVE
+171 A
-176 CQKSINALTTRYDQ
+176 
-190 EIDNIKASHAETEK
+190 
-204 NWQAE
+204 
-209 KSNIQAHNAEL
+209 
-220 IEAKSKQIAELK
+220 
-232 ADFDQQ
+232 
-238 YSELKETHAQELS
+238 
-251 TLKDSYMRELQNKIA
+251 
-266 EHENA
+266 
-271 VAVIKEHHEKE
+271 IKEHHEKE
-282 VNTLKASFEESRE
+282 LNTLKASFDESRE
-295 NWMSERRTIDEN
+295 NWMSERRTIDAN
-307 NQKLLKAK
+307 NQK
-315 DEECQKAI
+315 
-323 DVLKSRYEQEIAN
+323 
-336 LTSLQEEAG
+336 
-345 KNWAQEKQRL
+345 
-355 QAHGNELLQ
+355 LLQ
-364 AKETEHKAILAA
+364 AKETEHKAVMAA

-381 NEAVQSMK
+381 DEAVKSMK

-458 KTSIQTIIQQTE
+458 KTSIQAIIQQTE

-522 DGRELKGDDGKG
+522 AGRELKGDDGKG

-567 TADER
+567 TPDER

-601 TNARMDYVIM
+601 TNTRMDYVIM

-739 DVDDIPALPE
+739 DVDEIPALPE
-749 PD
+749 PEG

>member
-1 MEIVIGIIGL
+1 MEFVFGIIGL

-21 TRAQKS
+21 ARAQKS

-37 DEVARLK
+37 DEAARLK
-44 EEIALQKSEMNGLVT
+44 EEIASQKSEMNALAA
-59 EKQELATKCEVLT
+59 EKQELATKCEVLA

-78 EAKAREEAE
+78 EAKAREETE
-87 KYIKD
+87 KHIQEK
-92 IAAQEE
+92 AAQQEA
-98 TFAKQMASVKEDNEQ
+98 FAQQMASVKEDNEQ
-113 KCKDLQERHSKEIAM
+113 KCKDQEERHAKEIAM

-139 KIAEHEKAIISLKEH
+139 KTAEHEKTIS
-154 QEKETN
+154 
-160 SLMENSDKLLQ
+160 
-171 AKDVE
+171 A
-176 CQKSINALTTRYDQ
+176 
-190 EIDNIKASHAETEK
+190 
-204 NWQAE
+204 
-209 KSNIQAHNAEL
+209 
-220 IEAKSKQIAELK
+220 
-232 ADFDQQ
+232 
-238 YSELKETHAQELS
+238 
-251 TLKDSYMRELQNKIA
+251 
-266 EHENA
+266 
-271 VAVIKEHHEKE
+271 IKEHHEKE
-282 VNTLKASFEESRE
+282 VNTLKASFDESRE
-295 NWMSERRTIDEN
+295 NWMSERRTIDAN
-307 NQKLLKAK
+307 NQK
-315 DEECQKAI
+315 
-323 DVLKSRYEQEIAN
+323 
-336 LTSLQEEAG
+336 
-345 KNWAQEKQRL
+345 
-355 QAHGNELLQ
+355 LLQ
-364 AKETEHKAILAA
+364 AKETEHKAVMAA

-381 NEAVQSMK
+381 DEAVKSMK

-458 KTSIQTIIQQTE
+458 KTSIQAIIQQTE

-522 DGRELKGDDGKG
+522 AGRELKGDDGKG

-567 TADER
+567 TPDER

-601 TNARMDYVIM
+601 TNTRMDYVIM

-739 DVDDIPALPE
+739 DVDEIPALPE
-749 PD
+749 PEG

>member
-1 MEIVIGIIGL
+1 MEFVFGIIGL

-21 TRAQKS
+21 ARAQKS

-37 DEVARLK
+37 DEAARLK
-44 EEIALQKSEMNGLVT
+44 EEIASQKSEMNALVA
-59 EKQELATKCEVLT
+59 EKQELATKCEVLA

-87 KYIKD
+87 KYIQAK
-92 IAAQEE
+92 AAQQEA
-98 TFAKQMASVKEDNEQ
+98 FAQQMASVREDNEQ
-113 KCKDLQERHSKEIAM
+113 KCKDQEERHAKEIAM

-139 KIAEHEKAIISLKEH
+139 KTAEHEKTIS
-154 QEKETN
+154 
-160 SLMENSDKLLQ
+160 
-171 AKDVE
+171 A
-176 CQKSINALTTRYDQ
+176 
-190 EIDNIKASHAETEK
+190 
-204 NWQAE
+204 
-209 KSNIQAHNAEL
+209 
-220 IEAKSKQIAELK
+220 
-232 ADFDQQ
+232 
-238 YSELKETHAQELS
+238 
-251 TLKDSYMRELQNKIA
+251 
-266 EHENA
+266 
-271 VAVIKEHHEKE
+271 IKEHHEKE
-282 VNTLKASFEESRE
+282 VNTLKASFDESRE
-295 NWMSERRTIDEN
+295 NWMSERRTIDAN
-307 NQKLLKAK
+307 NQK
-315 DEECQKAI
+315 
-323 DVLKSRYEQEIAN
+323 
-336 LTSLQEEAG
+336 
-345 KNWAQEKQRL
+345 
-355 QAHGNELLQ
+355 LLQ
-364 AKETEHKAILAA
+364 AKETEHKAVMAA

-381 NEAVQSMK
+381 DEAVKSMK

-458 KTSIQTIIQQTE
+458 KTSIQAIIQQTE

-522 DGRELKGDDGKG
+522 AGRELKGEDGKG

-567 TADER
+567 TPDER

-601 TNARMDYVIM
+601 TNTRMDYVIM

-739 DVDDIPALPE
+739 DVDEIPALPE
-749 PD
+749 PEG

>member
-1 MEIVIGIIGL
+1 MEFVFGIIGL

-21 TRAQKS
+21 ARAQKS

-37 DEVARLK
+37 DEAARLK
-44 EEIALQKSEMNGLVT
+44 EEIASQKSEMNALVA
-59 EKQELATKCEVLT
+59 EKQELATKCEVLA

-87 KYIKD
+87 KYIQAK
-92 IAAQEE
+92 AAQQEA
-98 TFAKQMASVKEDNEQ
+98 FAQQMASVKEDNEQ
-113 KCKDLQERHSKEIAM
+113 KCKDQEERHAKEIAM

-139 KIAEHEKAIISLKEH
+139 KTAEHEKTIS
-154 QEKETN
+154 
-160 SLMENSDKLLQ
+160 
-171 AKDVE
+171 A
-176 CQKSINALTTRYDQ
+176 
-190 EIDNIKASHAETEK
+190 
-204 NWQAE
+204 
-209 KSNIQAHNAEL
+209 
-220 IEAKSKQIAELK
+220 
-232 ADFDQQ
+232 
-238 YSELKETHAQELS
+238 
-251 TLKDSYMRELQNKIA
+251 
-266 EHENA
+266 
-271 VAVIKEHHEKE
+271 IKEHHEKE
-282 VNTLKASFEESRE
+282 LNTLKASFDESRE
-295 NWMSERRTIDEN
+295 NWMSERRTIDAN
-307 NQKLLKAK
+307 NQK
-315 DEECQKAI
+315 
-323 DVLKSRYEQEIAN
+323 
-336 LTSLQEEAG
+336 
-345 KNWAQEKQRL
+345 
-355 QAHGNELLQ
+355 LLQ
-364 AKETEHKAILAA
+364 AKETEHKAVMAA

-389 QTFAETIDHLK
+389 QTFSETIDHLK

-458 KTSIQTIIQQTE
+458 KTSIQAIIQQTE

-522 DGRELKGDDGKG
+522 AGRELKGDDGKG

-567 TADER
+567 TPDER

-601 TNARMDYVIM
+601 TNTRMDYVIM

-739 DVDDIPALPE
+739 DVDEIPALPE
-749 PD
+749 PEG

>member
-1 MEIVIGIIGL
+1 MEFVFGIIGL

-21 TRAQKS
+21 ARAQKS

-37 DEVARLK
+37 DEAARLK
-44 EEIALQKSEMNGLVT
+44 EEIASQKSEMNALVA
-59 EKQELATKCEVLT
+59 EKQELATKCEVLA

-87 KYIKD
+87 KYIQEK
-92 IAAQEE
+92 AAQQEA
-98 TFAKQMASVKEDNEQ
+98 FAQQMASVKKDNEQ
-113 KCKDLQERHSKEIAM
+113 KCKDQEERHAKEIAM

-139 KIAEHEKAIISLKEH
+139 KTAEHEKTIS
-154 QEKETN
+154 
-160 SLMENSDKLLQ
+160 
-171 AKDVE
+171 A
-176 CQKSINALTTRYDQ
+176 
-190 EIDNIKASHAETEK
+190 
-204 NWQAE
+204 
-209 KSNIQAHNAEL
+209 
-220 IEAKSKQIAELK
+220 
-232 ADFDQQ
+232 
-238 YSELKETHAQELS
+238 
-251 TLKDSYMRELQNKIA
+251 
-266 EHENA
+266 
-271 VAVIKEHHEKE
+271 IKEHHEKE
-282 VNTLKASFEESRE
+282 VNTLKASFDESRE
-295 NWMSERRTIDEN
+295 NWMSERRTIDAN
-307 NQKLLKAK
+307 NQK
-315 DEECQKAI
+315 
-323 DVLKSRYEQEIAN
+323 
-336 LTSLQEEAG
+336 
-345 KNWAQEKQRL
+345 
-355 QAHGNELLQ
+355 LLQ
-364 AKETEHKAILAA
+364 AKETEHKAVMAA

-381 NEAVQSMK
+381 DEAVKSMK

-458 KTSIQTIIQQTE
+458 KTSIQAIIQQTE

-522 DGRELKGDDGKG
+522 AGRELKGDDGKG

-567 TADER
+567 TPDER

-601 TNARMDYVIM
+601 TNTRMDYVIM

-739 DVDDIPALPE
+739 DVDEIPALPE
-749 PD
+749 PEE

>member
-1 MEIVIGIIGL
+1 MEFVFGIIGL

-21 TRAQKS
+21 ARAQKS
-27 ALEVKANALS
+27 ALEVKANAVS
-37 DEVARLK
+37 DEAARLK
-44 EEIALQKSEMNGLVT
+44 EEIASQKSEMNALVA
-59 EKQELATKCEVLT
+59 EKQELATKCEVLA

-87 KYIKD
+87 KHIQEK
-92 IAAQEE
+92 AAQQEA
-98 TFAKQMASVKEDNEQ
+98 FAQQMASVKEDNEQ
-113 KCKDLQERHSKEIAM
+113 KCKDQEERHAKEIAM

-139 KIAEHEKAIISLKEH
+139 KTAEHEKTIS
-154 QEKETN
+154 
-160 SLMENSDKLLQ
+160 
-171 AKDVE
+171 A
-176 CQKSINALTTRYDQ
+176 
-190 EIDNIKASHAETEK
+190 
-204 NWQAE
+204 
-209 KSNIQAHNAEL
+209 
-220 IEAKSKQIAELK
+220 
-232 ADFDQQ
+232 
-238 YSELKETHAQELS
+238 
-251 TLKDSYMRELQNKIA
+251 
-266 EHENA
+266 
-271 VAVIKEHHEKE
+271 IKEHHEKE
-282 VNTLKASFEESRE
+282 VNTLKASFDESRE
-295 NWMSERRTIDEN
+295 NWMSERRTIDSN
-307 NQKLLKAK
+307 NQK
-315 DEECQKAI
+315 
-323 DVLKSRYEQEIAN
+323 
-336 LTSLQEEAG
+336 
-345 KNWAQEKQRL
+345 
-355 QAHGNELLQ
+355 LLQ
-364 AKETEHKAILAA
+364 AKETEHKAVMAA

-381 NEAVQSMK
+381 DEAVKSMK

-458 KTSIQTIIQQTE
+458 KTSIQAIIQQTE

-522 DGRELKGDDGKG
+522 AGRELKGDDGKG

-567 TADER
+567 TPDER

-601 TNARMDYVIM
+601 TNTRMDYVIM

-739 DVDDIPALPE
+739 DVDEIPALPE
-749 PD
+749 PEG

>member
-1 MEIVIGIIGL
+1 MEFVFGIIGL

-21 TRAQKS
+21 ARAQKS

-37 DEVARLK
+37 EEAARLK
-44 EEIALQKSEMNGLVT
+44 EEIASQKSEMNALVA
-59 EKQELATKCEVLT
+59 EKQELATKCEVLA

-87 KYIKD
+87 KHIQEK
-92 IAAQEE
+92 AAQQEA
-98 TFAKQMASVKEDNEQ
+98 FAQQMASVKEDNEQ
-113 KCKDLQERHSKEIAM
+113 KCKDQEERHAKEIAM

-139 KIAEHEKAIISLKEH
+139 KTAEHEKTIS
-154 QEKETN
+154 
-160 SLMENSDKLLQ
+160 
-171 AKDVE
+171 A
-176 CQKSINALTTRYDQ
+176 
-190 EIDNIKASHAETEK
+190 
-204 NWQAE
+204 
-209 KSNIQAHNAEL
+209 
-220 IEAKSKQIAELK
+220 
-232 ADFDQQ
+232 
-238 YSELKETHAQELS
+238 
-251 TLKDSYMRELQNKIA
+251 
-266 EHENA
+266 
-271 VAVIKEHHEKE
+271 IKEHHEKE
-282 VNTLKASFEESRE
+282 VNTLKASFDESRE
-295 NWMSERRTIDEN
+295 NWMSERRTIDAN
-307 NQKLLKAK
+307 NQK
-315 DEECQKAI
+315 
-323 DVLKSRYEQEIAN
+323 
-336 LTSLQEEAG
+336 
-345 KNWAQEKQRL
+345 
-355 QAHGNELLQ
+355 LLQ
-364 AKETEHKAILAA
+364 AKETEHKAVMAA

-381 NEAVQSMK
+381 DEAMKSMK

-458 KTSIQTIIQQTE
+458 KTSIQAIIQQTE

-522 DGRELKGDDGKG
+522 AGRELKGDDGKG

-552 SKVNLTDFINFANAE
+552 SKVNLTDFINFANAD
-567 TADER
+567 TPDER

-601 TNARMDYVIM
+601 TNTRMDYVIM

-739 DVDDIPALPE
+739 DVDEIPALPE
-749 PD
+749 PEG

>member
-1 MEIVIGIIGL
+1 MEFVFGIIGL

-21 TRAQKS
+21 ARAQKS

-37 DEVARLK
+37 DEAARLK
-44 EEIALQKSEMNGLVT
+44 EEIASQKSEMNALVA
-59 EKQELATKCEVLT
+59 EKQELATKCEVLA

-87 KYIKD
+87 KHIQEK
-92 IAAQEE
+92 AAQQEA
-98 TFAKQMASVKEDNEQ
+98 FAQQMASVREDNEQ
-113 KCKDLQERHSKEIAM
+113 KCKDQEERHAKEIAM

-139 KIAEHEKAIISLKEH
+139 KTAEHEKTIS
-154 QEKETN
+154 
-160 SLMENSDKLLQ
+160 
-171 AKDVE
+171 A
-176 CQKSINALTTRYDQ
+176 
-190 EIDNIKASHAETEK
+190 
-204 NWQAE
+204 
-209 KSNIQAHNAEL
+209 
-220 IEAKSKQIAELK
+220 
-232 ADFDQQ
+232 
-238 YSELKETHAQELS
+238 
-251 TLKDSYMRELQNKIA
+251 
-266 EHENA
+266 
-271 VAVIKEHHEKE
+271 IKEHHEKE
-282 VNTLKASFEESRE
+282 LNTLKASFDESRE
-295 NWMSERRTIDEN
+295 NWMSERRTIDAN
-307 NQKLLKAK
+307 NQK
-315 DEECQKAI
+315 
-323 DVLKSRYEQEIAN
+323 
-336 LTSLQEEAG
+336 
-345 KNWAQEKQRL
+345 
-355 QAHGNELLQ
+355 LLQ
-364 AKETEHKAILAA
+364 AKETEHKAVMAA

-458 KTSIQTIIQQTE
+458 KTSIQAIIQQTE

-567 TADER
+567 TPDER

-601 TNARMDYVIM
+601 TNTRMDYVIM

-739 DVDDIPALPE
+739 DVDEIPALPE
-749 PD
+749 PEG

>member
-1 MEIVIGIIGL
+1 MEFVFGIIGL

-21 TRAQKS
+21 ARVQKS

-37 DEVARLK
+37 DEAARLK
-44 EEIALQKSEMNGLVT
+44 EEIASQKSEMNALAA
-59 EKQELATKCEVLT
+59 EKQELATKCEVLA

-87 KYIKD
+87 KHIQEK
-92 IAAQEE
+92 AAQQEA
-98 TFAKQMASVKEDNEQ
+98 FAQQMASVKEDNEQ
-113 KCKDLQERHSKEIAM
+113 KCKDQEERHAKEIAM

-139 KIAEHEKAIISLKEH
+139 KTAEHEKTIS
-154 QEKETN
+154 
-160 SLMENSDKLLQ
+160 
-171 AKDVE
+171 A
-176 CQKSINALTTRYDQ
+176 
-190 EIDNIKASHAETEK
+190 
-204 NWQAE
+204 
-209 KSNIQAHNAEL
+209 
-220 IEAKSKQIAELK
+220 
-232 ADFDQQ
+232 
-238 YSELKETHAQELS
+238 
-251 TLKDSYMRELQNKIA
+251 
-266 EHENA
+266 
-271 VAVIKEHHEKE
+271 IKEHHEKE
-282 VNTLKASFEESRE
+282 VNTLKASFDESRE
-295 NWMSERRTIDEN
+295 NWMSERRTIDAN
-307 NQKLLKAK
+307 NQK
-315 DEECQKAI
+315 
-323 DVLKSRYEQEIAN
+323 
-336 LTSLQEEAG
+336 
-345 KNWAQEKQRL
+345 
-355 QAHGNELLQ
+355 LLQ
-364 AKETEHKAILAA
+364 AKETEHKAVMAA

-381 NEAVQSMK
+381 DEAVKSMK

-458 KTSIQTIIQQTE
+458 KTSIQAIIQQTE

-522 DGRELKGDDGKG
+522 AGRELKGDDGKG

-567 TADER
+567 TPDER

-601 TNARMDYVIM
+601 TNTRMDYVIM

-739 DVDDIPALPE
+739 DVDEIPALPE
-749 PD
+749 PEG

>member
-1 MEIVIGIIGL
+1 MEFVFGIIGL

-21 TRAQKS
+21 ARAQKS

-37 DEVARLK
+37 DEAARLK
-44 EEIALQKSEMNGLVT
+44 EEIASQKSEMNALAA
-59 EKQELATKCEVLT
+59 EKQELATKCEVLA

-87 KYIKD
+87 KHIQEK
-92 IAAQEE
+92 AAQQEA
-98 TFAKQMASVKEDNEQ
+98 FAQQMASVKEDNEQ
-113 KCKDLQERHSKEIAM
+113 KCKDQEERHAKEIAM

-139 KIAEHEKAIISLKEH
+139 KTAEHEKTIS
-154 QEKETN
+154 
-160 SLMENSDKLLQ
+160 
-171 AKDVE
+171 A
-176 CQKSINALTTRYDQ
+176 
-190 EIDNIKASHAETEK
+190 
-204 NWQAE
+204 
-209 KSNIQAHNAEL
+209 
-220 IEAKSKQIAELK
+220 
-232 ADFDQQ
+232 
-238 YSELKETHAQELS
+238 
-251 TLKDSYMRELQNKIA
+251 
-266 EHENA
+266 
-271 VAVIKEHHEKE
+271 IKEHHEKE
-282 VNTLKASFEESRE
+282 VNTLKASFDESRE
-295 NWMSERRTIDEN
+295 NWMSERRTIDAN
-307 NQKLLKAK
+307 NQK
-315 DEECQKAI
+315 
-323 DVLKSRYEQEIAN
+323 
-336 LTSLQEEAG
+336 
-345 KNWAQEKQRL
+345 
-355 QAHGNELLQ
+355 LLQ
-364 AKETEHKAILAA
+364 AKETEHKAVMAA

-381 NEAVQSMK
+381 DEAVKSMK

-458 KTSIQTIIQQTE
+458 KTSIQAIIQQTE

-491 DYGEA
+491 DHGEA

-522 DGRELKGDDGKG
+522 AGRELKGDDGKG

-567 TADER
+567 TPDER

-601 TNARMDYVIM
+601 TNTRMDYVIM

-739 DVDDIPALPE
+739 DVDEIPALPE
-749 PD
+749 PEE